1 MTLVQFTLLQILLLP
16 FFKNVNDIKLVYHTL
31 AMVLLA
37 IWSRVEINILQELSI
52 FKKNLYPLSFL
63 VLHYFVFPSL
73 AYNYLYELI
82 KYLDIYTY

>member
-16 FFKNVNDIKLVYHTL
+16 FFKNVNDIKLMYHTL

-52 FKKNLYPLSFL
+52 FKKNLCIPFEFFSA
-63 VLHYFVFPSL
+63 VLFRISL
-73 AYNYLYELI
+73 LGIQLPI
-82 KYLDIYTY
+82 

>member
-16 FFKNVNDIKLVYHTL
+16 FFKNVNDIKLVYLTL

-52 FKKNLYPLSFL
+52 LKKNLYTL
-63 VLHYFVFPSL
+63 
-73 AYNYLYELI
+73 
-82 KYLDIYTY
+82 

>member
-37 IWSRVEINILQELSI
+37 IWSRVEIDILQELSI
-52 FKKNLYPLSFL
+52 FK
-63 VLHYFVFPSL
+63 
-73 AYNYLYELI
+73 
-82 KYLDIYTY
+82 

>member
-16 FFKNVNDIKLVYHTL
+16 FFKNVNNIKL

-52 FKKNLYPLSFL
+52 FQKNLYPLSFL